1 MTTDEGARRRDQ
13 IVNLLSAYGELS
25 AKAMADMLAVTVQ
38 TVRADLRAL
47 DDAAVVRRRHGS
59 ARLAVPAENIGYLPR
74 MSVSRSEK
82 DRIGAAVA
90 GLLPDGASVALGT
103 GTTVEAVAR
112 ALAGHARLS
121 VATNNLHA
129 VLALRAAPGITVSVA
144 GGRVRM
150 RDLDLI
156 GAEASE
162 FYDGLRMQF
171 AVFSVGGVSVE
182 GDLLDF
188 NMDEIRARRAIAGCA
203 THRILVI
210 DHAKIGRDAG
220 FAMGHLAD
228 LDTVVCGCAI
238 PPDPAR
244 ACAAAGTRIV
254 LA

>member
-112 ALAGHARLS
+112 ACRSPRTTCTRCWPCARHPAS
-121 VATNNLHA
+121 RSRW
-129 VLALRAAPGITVSVA
+129 RAAGC
-144 GGRVRM
+144 
-150 RDLDLI
+150 
-156 GAEASE
+156 
-162 FYDGLRMQF
+162 
-171 AVFSVGGVSVE
+171 
-182 GDLLDF
+182 
-188 NMDEIRARRAIAGCA
+188 GCA
-203 THRILVI
+203 TS
-210 DHAKIGRDAG
+210 
-220 FAMGHLAD
+220 
-228 LDTVVCGCAI
+228 T
-238 PPDPAR
+238 
-244 ACAAAGTRIV
+244 
-254 LA
+254 